1 MNWDEIWL
9 TITDFFQDN
18 VWNIIGFFAALVIGL
33 IVIKIL
39 TVVLKKAFTRLKM
52 DSVAQGFLLTI
63 IRFALWLVF
72 IIILLSVAGV
82 QVTGVITAVSAAI
95 LAIGMALQSN
105 ISNIANGIVIVTH
118 KMFKKGDRIE
128 VAGISGRISEINLL
142 FTTINTADNKKV
154 TVPNSTIVN
163 SAVINADAIG
173 KRRVDFNFPVAYES
187 DVKVVCDIVLDVMK
201 SDGRVYLDPA
211 PFCKLKEF
219 GDSSINF
226 FANCWCDAE
235 DYWDVYYYVME
246 HVFNEFKRRGVSIPY
261 QQVEVRDRTD
271 VVTMPYD
278 EAPIPERVEK
288 DRPEP
293 ETRIEEIKRHYN
305 ETKERFAH
313 KKSHV
318 EPELPKEPSVPSDDE

>member
-1 MNWDEIWL
+1 MDWNGIWT
-9 TITDFFQDN
+9 TIKDFFTNN
-18 VWNIIGFFAALVIGL
+18 VWNIVGFFAALVIGL

-39 TVVLKKAFTRLKM
+39 TVALRKVFTRAKM
-52 DSVAQGFLLTI
+52 EPVAQGFLMTI
-63 IRFALWLVF
+63 IRFALWLIFV
-72 IIILLSVAGV
+72 IVLLSVVGV
-82 QVTGVITAVSAAI
+82 QVTGIVTAVSAAI

-105 ISNIANGIVIVTH
+105 ISNVANGIVIVTH

-163 SAVINADAIG
+163 SAVVNADAIG

-187 DVKVVCDIVLDVMK
+187 DVEVVRGIVLDVMK

-246 HVFNEFKRRGVSIPY
+246 HVFNEFKRRGVSIPF

-278 EAPIPERVEK
+278 EAPLPERVEK

-293 ETRIEEIKRHYN
+293 ETRIEEIKRHYT
-305 ETKERFAH
+305 ETKKRFSR
-313 KKSHV
+313 KKPT
-318 EPELPKEPSVPSDDE
+318 EPELPTESSVPSDND